1 MEQRATRNY
10 GAQSP
15 APAEAPS
22 DYTGETA
29 YTFAII
35 SMYPPETILSSNL
48 RGDEQHMN
56 WAKKPDSS
64 IEKNRIPMQ
73 YAIPAL
79 LIVSALAFVGGAV
92 RSVRAA
98 DAQKTTMDGV
108 YTNDQ
113 ATRGKTQY
121 SQACANCH
129 MDDLSGSGQ
138 ALPLAGDAFT
148 ETWEGQSVG
157 DLFDLI
163 HNTMPQDKP
172 GTLSPEVTVDVI
184 SYLLQFNK
192 FPAGSAELK
201 SDPAALK
208 NILITKKAGSAPPK
222 Q

>member
-1 MEQRATRNY
+1 
-10 GAQSP
+10 
-15 APAEAPS
+15 
-22 DYTGETA
+22 
-29 YTFAII
+29 
-35 SMYPPETILSSNL
+35 
-48 RGDEQHMN
+48 MN
-56 WAKKPDSS
+56 GAKKADSCTRKS
-64 IEKNRIPMQ
+64 TFCLQ
-73 YAIPAL
+73 YLLLAL
-79 LIVSALAFVGGAV
+79 LVAGALALVGGAI

-108 YTNDQ
+108 YTSAQ
-113 ATRGKTQY
+113 ATRGKSEY
-121 SQACANCH
+121 GQACANCH

-172 GTLSPEVTVDVI
+172 GTLSPEATVDVI

-192 FPAGSAELK
+192 YPAGADELK
-201 SDPAALK
+201 TDPAALK
-208 NILITKKAGSAPPK
+208 NILITRKNEPPK

>member
-1 MEQRATRNY
+1 MRA
-10 GAQSP
+10 SK
-15 APAEAPS
+15 S
-22 DYTGETA
+22 
-29 YTFAII
+29 
-35 SMYPPETILSSNL
+35 
-48 RGDEQHMN
+48 RGDHHHMN
-56 WAKKPDSS
+56 WAKKADCCNT
-64 IEKNRIPMQ
+64 KNRLNLQ
-73 YAIPAL
+73 YAVLAL
-79 LIVSALAFVGGAV
+79 LAAGALAFVGGAI

-108 YTNDQ
+108 YTADQ

-172 GTLSPEVTVDVI
+172 GTLSPDATVDVI
-184 SYLLQFNK
+184 AYLLQFNK
-192 FPAGSAELK
+192 FPTGSTELK

-208 NILITKKAGSAPPK
+208 NILITKKSNEPPK
-222 Q
+222 QSGRFEIR